1 MHQLLKTE
9 CDVFCNRFPHQMAL
23 AEKIWEANCSGKYW
37 GRDGAI
43 AFSLSM
49 CRTIGGVDELTQV
62 LDSHYSAFG
71 HAAKRFLGGRVWYIW
86 RAIFAIHDMLY
97 ATKVLQHIHEVKPLS
112 LENLQVL
119 VAAYNRAGK
128 FYKKIGW
135 DEKSYD
141 FFVKAFDLAKANLV
155 NVRASRIND
164 PSILL
169 YADMISNPLID
180 VTQRRTL
187 TAACSFYAFF
197 HGGSLTVKIR
207 CFRAVGKHDQALKME
222 NEL

>member
-1 MHQLLKTE
+1 MNQFLKAE
-9 CDVFCNRFPHQMAL
+9 CEVFCNRFPFQMGL
-23 AEKIWEANCSGKYW
+23 AEQIWLASWSGNHW
-37 GRDGAI
+37 GRNGAI
-43 AFSLSM
+43 ALSESM
-49 CRTIGGVDELTQV
+49 YRTIGGVNELTQV

-128 FYKKIGW
+128 FFKKIGW

-164 PSILL
+164 PSMLL
-169 YADMISNPLID
+169 YADMLSNPLLD
-180 VTQRRTL
+180 LAQRRRL
-187 TAACSFYAFF
+187 SDACSFYAFF
-197 HGGSLTVKIR
+197 HGGSLNSK
-207 CFRAVGKHDQALKME
+207 
-222 NEL
+222 